1 MRHFPEVQ
9 AALQE
14 MPLRQMPLRRDGPQV
29 GADEW
34 REARQVQEL
43 LQEEGRAG
51 ENYRRYYFVNSVNLK
66 NVKCKIRQDTEHYL
80 ELL

>member
-1 MRHFPEVQ
+1 LRNFPEMQ

-14 MPLRQMPLRRDGPQV
+14 MPLRQMPGRRDGPQV
-29 GADEW
+29 GADQR

-51 ENYRRYYFVNSVNLK
+51 ENYRRRYFVNSVNI
-66 NVKCKIRQDTEHYL
+66 N
-80 ELL
+80 